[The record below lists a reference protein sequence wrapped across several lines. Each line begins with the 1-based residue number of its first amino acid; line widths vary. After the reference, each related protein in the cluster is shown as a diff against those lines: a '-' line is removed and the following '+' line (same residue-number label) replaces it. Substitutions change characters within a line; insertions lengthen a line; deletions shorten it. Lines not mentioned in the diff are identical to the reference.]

1 MNNITKS
8 REKLEY
14 LINMMLRQNVFE
26 VLGLDISV
34 DTYTPKTTTKE
45 KPQPMVELYDIF
57 LSVDISYLFNNL
69 NLDSSMYSLFLSVDY
84 LKEIPSWESSRYI
97 NTLSKVL
104 NKIDECVTEF
114 TITSEGKLVRGE
126 GDMSFSSRIL
136 DFHFKE
142 EELSKFEITYH
153 FLNPNT

>member
-8 REKLEY
+8 REKLAY
-14 LINMMLRQNVFE
+14 LINMMLKENDFE

-45 KPQPMVELYDIF
+45 EPQPMVELYDI
-57 LSVDISYLFNNL
+57 
-69 NLDSSMYSLFLSVDY
+69 FLSVDY

-97 NTLSKVL
+97 NTLSKLL

-114 TITSEGKLVRGE
+114 TITSEGKVVRGS
-126 GDMSFSSRIL
+126 GDMSMSSRIS

>member
-8 REKLEY
+8 REKLAY
-14 LINMMLRQNVFE
+14 LINMMLKENDFE

-45 KPQPMVELYDIF
+45 EPQPMVELYDI
-57 LSVDISYLFNNL
+57 
-69 NLDSSMYSLFLSVDY
+69 FLSVDY

-114 TITSEGKLVRGE
+114 TITSEGKVVRGS
-126 GDMSFSSRIL
+126 GDMSMSSRIS

>member
-14 LINMMLRQNVFE
+14 LINMMLRENDFE
-26 VLGLDISV
+26 VLSLDISV

-45 KPQPMVELYDIF
+45 EPQPMVELYDIF
-57 LSVDISYLFNNL
+57 LSVD
-69 NLDSSMYSLFLSVDY
+69 Y
-84 LKEIPSWESSRYI
+84 LKEIPSFNDGEFTNKI
-97 NTLSKVL
+97 SKVL
-104 NKIDECVTEF
+104 SKIDSCVTEF

-136 DFHFKE
+136 EFHFKE

-153 FLNPNT
+153 FLNTDL

>member
-14 LINMMLRQNVFE
+14 LINMMLRQNDFE

-45 KPQPMVELYDIF
+45 EPQPMVELYDI
-57 LSVDISYLFNNL
+57 
-69 NLDSSMYSLFLSVDY
+69 FLSVDY

-114 TITSEGKLVRGE
+114 TITSEGKVVRGS
-126 GDMSFSSRIL
+126 GDMSMSSRIS

>member
-14 LINMMLRQNVFE
+14 LINMMLRQNDFE

-57 LSVDISYLFNNL
+57 LSVD
-69 NLDSSMYSLFLSVDY
+69 Y
-84 LKEIPSWESSRYI
+84 LKEIPSFNDGEFTNKI
-97 NTLSKVL
+97 SKVL
-104 NKIDECVTEF
+104 SKIEKCVTEF

>member
-8 REKLEY
+8 KEKLTY
-14 LINMMLRQNVFE
+14 LINMMLKENDFE

-45 KPQPMVELYDIF
+45 EPQPMVELYD
-57 LSVDISYLFNNL
+57 
-69 NLDSSMYSLFLSVDY
+69 MFLSVDY
-84 LKEIPSWESSRYI
+84 LKEIPSFNDGEFTNKI
-97 NTLSKVL
+97 SKVL
-104 NKIDECVTEF
+104 SKIEECVTEF

-136 DFHFKE
+136 SFNFVE
-142 EELSKFEITYH
+142 EEKSIFEITYH
-153 FLNPNT
+153 FLNTDL

>member
-14 LINMMLRQNVFE
+14 LINMMLKENDFE

-45 KPQPMVELYDIF
+45 EPQPMVELYDI
-57 LSVDISYLFNNL
+57 
-69 NLDSSMYSLFLSVDY
+69 FLSVDY

-114 TITSEGKLVRGE
+114 TITSEGKVVRGS
-126 GDMSFSSRIL
+126 GDMSMSSRIL

>member
-8 REKLEY
+8 KEKLTY
-14 LINMMLRQNVFE
+14 LINMMLKENDFE

-45 KPQPMVELYDIF
+45 EPQPIVELYDIF
-57 LSVDISYLFNNL
+57 LSVDYLR
-69 NLDSSMYSLFLSVDY
+69 
-84 LKEIPSWESSRYI
+84 EIPSFNDGEFTNKI
-97 NTLSKVL
+97 SKVL
-104 NKIDECVTEF
+104 SKIEKCVTEF

-136 DFHFKE
+136 SFNFVE
-142 EELSKFEITYH
+142 EEKSIFEITYH
-153 FLNPNT
+153 FLNRNT

>member
-14 LINMMLRQNVFE
+14 LINMMLRQNDFE

-45 KPQPMVELYDIF
+45 EPQPMVELYDIF
-57 LSVDISYLFNNL
+57 LSVD
-69 NLDSSMYSLFLSVDY
+69 Y
-84 LKEIPSWESSRYI
+84 LKEIPSFNDGEFTNKI
-97 NTLSKVL
+97 SKVL
-104 NKIDECVTEF
+104 SKIEKCVTEF

-142 EELSKFEITYH
+142 EEQSKFEITYH
-153 FLNPNT
+153 FLNTDL

>member
-14 LINMMLRQNVFE
+14 LINMMLKENDFE

-45 KPQPMVELYDIF
+45 EPQPMVELYDIF
-57 LSVDISYLFNNL
+57 LSVD
-69 NLDSSMYSLFLSVDY
+69 Y
-84 LKEIPSWESSRYI
+84 LKEIPSFNDGEFTNKI
-97 NTLSKVL
+97 SKVL
-104 NKIDECVTEF
+104 SKIEKCVTEF

-136 DFHFKE
+136 EFHFKE
-142 EELSKFEITYH
+142 EELSKFEVTYH
-153 FLNPNT
+153 FLNTDL

>member
-14 LINMMLRQNVFE
+14 LINMMLRQNDFE

-45 KPQPMVELYDIF
+45 EPQPMVELYDIF
-57 LSVDISYLFNNL
+57 LSVD
-69 NLDSSMYSLFLSVDY
+69 Y
-84 LKEIPSWESSRYI
+84 LKEIPSFNDGEFTNKI
-97 NTLSKVL
+97 SKVL
-104 NKIDECVTEF
+104 SKIEKCVTEF

>member
-14 LINMMLRQNVFE
+14 LINMMLKQNDFE

-45 KPQPMVELYDIF
+45 EPQPMVELYDIF
-57 LSVDISYLFNNL
+57 LSVD
-69 NLDSSMYSLFLSVDY
+69 Y
-84 LKEIPSWESSRYI
+84 LKEIPSFNDGEFTNKI
-97 NTLSKVL
+97 SKVL
-104 NKIDECVTEF
+104 SKIEKCVTEF

-136 DFHFKE
+136 EFHFKE
-142 EELSKFEITYH
+142 EELSKFDITYH
-153 FLNPNT
+153 FLNTDL

>member
-14 LINMMLRQNVFE
+14 LINMMLRQNDFE
-26 VLGLDISV
+26 VIGLDISV
-34 DTYTPKTTTKE
+34 DTYTPKTTAKE
-45 KPQPMVELYDIF
+45 EPQPMVELYDIF
-57 LSVDISYLFNNL
+57 LSVD
-69 NLDSSMYSLFLSVDY
+69 Y
-84 LKEIPSWESSRYI
+84 LKEIPSFNDGEFTNKI
-97 NTLSKVL
+97 SKVL
-104 NKIDECVTEF
+104 SKIEKCVTEF

-153 FLNPNT
+153 FLNTDL

>member
-14 LINMMLRQNVFE
+14 LINMMLRQNDFE

-45 KPQPMVELYDIF
+45 EPQPMVELYDIF
-57 LSVDISYLFNNL
+57 LSVD
-69 NLDSSMYSLFLSVDY
+69 Y
-84 LKEIPSWESSRYI
+84 LKEIPSYDGGFI
-97 NTLSKVL
+97 NKISKVL
-104 NKIDECVTEF
+104 SKIDKCVTEF

-136 DFHFKE
+136 EFHFKE

-153 FLNPNT
+153 FLNTDL

>member
-8 REKLEY
+8 REKLAY
-14 LINMMLRQNVFE
+14 LINMMLKENDFE

-45 KPQPMVELYDIF
+45 EPQPMVELYDIF
-57 LSVDISYLFNNL
+57 LSVD
-69 NLDSSMYSLFLSVDY
+69 Y
-84 LKEIPSWESSRYI
+84 LKEIPSFNDGEFTNKI
-97 NTLSKVL
+97 SKVL
-104 NKIDECVTEF
+104 SKIEKCVTEF

>member
-14 LINMMLRQNVFE
+14 LINMMLKQNDFE

-45 KPQPMVELYDIF
+45 EPQPMVELYDIF
-57 LSVDISYLFNNL
+57 LSVD
-69 NLDSSMYSLFLSVDY
+69 Y
-84 LKEIPSWESSRYI
+84 LKEIPSFNDGEFTNKI
-97 NTLSKVL
+97 SKVL
-104 NKIDECVTEF
+104 SKIEECVTEF
-114 TITSEGKLVRGE
+114 TITGEGKLVRGE

-136 DFHFKE
+136 EFHFKE
-142 EELSKFEITYH
+142 EELSKFDITYH
-153 FLNPNT
+153 FLNTNL

>member
-1 MNNITKS
+1 MNNITKAK
-8 REKLEY
+8 EKLTY
-14 LINMMLRQNVFE
+14 LINMMLKENDFE

-45 KPQPMVELYDIF
+45 EPQPMVELYDIF
-57 LSVDISYLFNNL
+57 LSVD
-69 NLDSSMYSLFLSVDY
+69 Y
-84 LKEIPSWESSRYI
+84 LKEIPSFNDGEFTNKI
-97 NTLSKVL
+97 SKVL
-104 NKIDECVTEF
+104 SKIEKCVTEF

>member
-14 LINMMLRQNVFE
+14 LINMMLRENDFE
-26 VLGLDISV
+26 VLSLDISV

-45 KPQPMVELYDIF
+45 ESQPIVE
-57 LSVDISYLFNNL
+57 SY
-69 NLDSSMYSLFLSVDY
+69 YIFLSVDY
-84 LKEIPSWESSRYI
+84 LKEIPSYNDGEFTNKI
-97 NTLSKVL
+97 SKVL
-104 NKIDECVTEF
+104 PKIKKCVTEF

-136 DFHFKE
+136 EFHFKE
-142 EELSKFEITYH
+142 EELSKFEIICD
-153 FLNPNT
+153 FLNTDL

>member
-1 MNNITKS
+1 MNNITKAK
-8 REKLEY
+8 EKLTY
-14 LINMMLRQNVFE
+14 LINMMLKENDFE

-57 LSVDISYLFNNL
+57 LSVD
-69 NLDSSMYSLFLSVDY
+69 Y
-84 LKEIPSWESSRYI
+84 LKEIPSFNDGEFTNKI
-97 NTLSKVL
+97 SKVL
-104 NKIDECVTEF
+104 SKIEKCVTEF

>member
-14 LINMMLRQNVFE
+14 LINMMLRQNDFE

-57 LSVDISYLFNNL
+57 LSVD
-69 NLDSSMYSLFLSVDY
+69 Y
-84 LKEIPSWESSRYI
+84 LKEIPSFNDGEFTNKI
-97 NTLSKVL
+97 SKVSS
-104 NKIDECVTEF
+104 KIEKCVTEF

>member
-14 LINMMLRQNVFE
+14 LINMMLRQNDFE

-45 KPQPMVELYDIF
+45 EPQPMVELYDIF
-57 LSVDISYLFNNL
+57 LSVD
-69 NLDSSMYSLFLSVDY
+69 Y
-84 LKEIPSWESSRYI
+84 LKEIPSFNDGEFTNKI
-97 NTLSKVL
+97 SKVL
-104 NKIDECVTEF
+104 SKIEKCVTEF

-136 DFHFKE
+136 EFNFKE
-142 EELSKFEITYH
+142 EELSKFDITYH
-153 FLNPNT
+153 FLNTDL

>member
-1 MNNITKS
+1 MDNITKS

-14 LINMMLRQNVFE
+14 LINMMLRQNDFE
-26 VLGLDISV
+26 VFGLDISV
-34 DTYTPKTTTKE
+34 DTYTPKTTAKE
-45 KPQPMVELYDIF
+45 EPQPMVELYDI
-57 LSVDISYLFNNL
+57 
-69 NLDSSMYSLFLSVDY
+69 FLSVDY

>member
-14 LINMMLRQNVFE
+14 LINMMLRQNDFE

-45 KPQPMVELYDIF
+45 EPQPMVELYDIF
-57 LSVDISYLFNNL
+57 LSVD
-69 NLDSSMYSLFLSVDY
+69 Y
-84 LKEIPSWESSRYI
+84 LKEIPSFNDGLYI
-97 NTLSKVL
+97 DNLSGVL
-104 NKIDECVTEF
+104 KKIEKCVTEF

-136 DFHFKE
+136 EFHFKE

-153 FLNPNT
+153 FLNTDL